1 MTGIFF
7 YYFQFFYKIADKLQ
21 VKTMKYEIDAIEIRN
36 EINKNCSKIEK
47 QIFTISSQIIPND

>member
-1 MTGIFF
+1 
-7 YYFQFFYKIADKLQ
+7 
-21 VKTMKYEIDAIEIRN
+21 MKYEIDAIEIRN